1 MGFGSKSKKPAPPSD
16 EDKVWQTVDF
26 RGEATV
32 PPPHPSLRKK
42 LFRRKKKNKGKQVE
56 LPRPFTKN
64 QIMQLFRDR
73 ELDLPENINARKQ
86 VLDKILART
95 TDSIMCA
102 LIIKVGDYGTNRI
115 DA

>member
-1 MGFGSKSKKPAPPSD
+1 
-16 EDKVWQTVDF
+16 
-26 RGEATV
+26 
-32 PPPHPSLRKK
+32 
-42 LFRRKKKNKGKQVE
+42 
-56 LPRPFTKN
+56 
-64 QIMQLFRDR
+64 MQLFRDR

-95 TDSIMCA
+95 PDSIICA